1 MCDNH
6 FVLIDVPSAAL
17 DSVDVAYCD
26 FRRNPGDYEN
36 FLRLDWALRVA
47 MAKWESY
54 SIKRKIEAC
63 G

>member
-1 MCDNH
+1 MCDND
-6 FVLIDVPSAAL
+6 FVMVDVPKAAL
-17 DSVDVAYCD
+17 DNVDVAYLD

-36 FLRLDWALRVA
+36 FMRLDWALRVA

-54 SIKRKIEAC
+54 SLQRKIEAR